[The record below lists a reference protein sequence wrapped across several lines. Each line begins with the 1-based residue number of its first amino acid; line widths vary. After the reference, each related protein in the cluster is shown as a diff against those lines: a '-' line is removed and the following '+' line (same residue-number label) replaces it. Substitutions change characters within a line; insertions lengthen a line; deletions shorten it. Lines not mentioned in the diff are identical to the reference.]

1 MSERYVNVDRETP
14 MLLPPDLRE
23 WVAKDDLVH
32 FVLLAVEGAD
42 LSSAP
47 VRQHGGGSL
56 AYPPAMMMGLLIYSY
71 ASGMFS
77 SRQIERA
84 TYHHLSLRYLC
95 ANLHPDHD
103 TICTFRRQNR
113 ALLKAVFNRVLKLAS
128 AMGLLAVGTV
138 CLDGTK
144 LLANAA
150 KRRTLSRAQLEKAE
164 QALLAQIE
172 GLLEQAEAADGS
184 HDSNPGGL
192 PQELASR
199 ERLKEKMSQARAL
212 LDELVEQ
219 RAQAR
224 QQEREQYQADPH
236 PIGEPPR
243 ALGQGP
249 KAEDRINLSD
259 PQSALM
265 PLQSGGYAQGY
276 NAQLALSGQPGGLIV
291 ATQVCQKTNDR
302 QQLLEM
308 AQLIKASVP
317 QVQELVVDRGYD
329 HPRQIEQVECT
340 LGMEVYCPPQSGP
353 KSKAPSKARVSRS
366 RGAAAQRARQI
377 RERMAQR
384 IKSQRGQALLELRQT
399 SVEPA
404 FGLIKTVLGFQW
416 ELVAL
421 AFNCRRIARH
431 LGSN

>member
-47 VRQHGGGSL
+47 VRQHGGGSP

-113 ALLKAVFNRVLKLAS
+113 VLLKAVFNRVLKLAS

-184 HDSNPGGL
+184 HDSNWPAGSG
-192 PQELASR
+192 SR
-199 ERLKEKMSQARAL
+199 
-212 LDELVEQ
+212 
-219 RAQAR
+219 
-224 QQEREQYQADPH
+224 
-236 PIGEPPR
+236 
-243 ALGQGP
+243 
-249 KAEDRINLSD
+249 
-259 PQSALM
+259 
-265 PLQSGGYAQGY
+265 
-276 NAQLALSGQPGGLIV
+276 
-291 ATQVCQKTNDR
+291 
-302 QQLLEM
+302 
-308 AQLIKASVP
+308 
-317 QVQELVVDRGYD
+317 
-329 HPRQIEQVECT
+329 
-340 LGMEVYCPPQSGP
+340 
-353 KSKAPSKARVSRS
+353 
-366 RGAAAQRARQI
+366 
-377 RERMAQR
+377 
-384 IKSQRGQALLELRQT
+384 
-399 SVEPA
+399 
-404 FGLIKTVLGFQW
+404 
-416 ELVAL
+416 
-421 AFNCRRIARH
+421 RR
-431 LGSN
+431 